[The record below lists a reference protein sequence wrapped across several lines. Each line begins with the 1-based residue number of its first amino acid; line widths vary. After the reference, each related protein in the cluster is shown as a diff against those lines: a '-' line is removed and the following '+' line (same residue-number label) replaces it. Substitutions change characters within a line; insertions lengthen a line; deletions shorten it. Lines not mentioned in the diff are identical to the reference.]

1 MHYLGVTQ
9 LFQSIFFIAV
19 HSNRYWRSWR
29 NLNSFSNNRKGTKLG
44 NRTIDASNRRIKYT
58 NRYRTTLHLKIIL
71 MQLSFW
77 YNFHS
82 KMLLALPLMLDLK
95 GLLTGT
101 WKLFRMEMKRK
112 EKWFLSILILQLLNK
127 KWMVLSQQFR

>member
-1 MHYLGVTQ
+1 MHYLFVTQ
-9 LFQSIFFIAV
+9 LLQNIFFVAV

-29 NLNSFSNNRKGTKLG
+29 NLNSFSNNRKGTELR
-44 NRTIDASNRRIKYT
+44 NRSIDASNWRIKYT
-58 NRYRTTLHLKIIL
+58 NRYRTTLYLKIS

-77 YNFHS
+77 YNFYS

-95 GLLTGT
+95 GLSIGT
-101 WKLFRMEMKRK
+101 WKLCRMEMKKK
-112 EKWFLSILILQLLNK
+112 EKQFLSILILQLLNK